1 MESGKLSAKAF
12 TTNPKTRRHTGS
24 GCISRDRAM
33 AFMEYLFERGFRG
46 RLSYEALRL
55 QFVLF
60 FGTNDSR
67 TVERYIGRP
76 ERVERY
82 GGDAKVVRLNR
93 MSGKVA
99 HFEYFNERRLREKKG
114 LMEILGYI
122 SILKDGTVILHH
134 EGMPYYTSQVSLD
147 ETLNYEHRI
156 DLQELRNEEG

>member
-1 MESGKLSAKAF
+1 MESREPVFRAF
-12 TTNPKTRRHTGS
+12 TTSPKTRRHVAS

-33 AFMEYLFERGFRG
+33 AFMEYLFEHGFRG
-46 RLSYEALRL
+46 KLSYEALRL

-60 FGTNDSR
+60 FGTNDDR

-82 GGDAKVVRLNR
+82 GGDAKVVRMNR
-93 MSGKVA
+93 ISGKIA
-99 HFEYFNERRLREKKG
+99 HFQYFNERKVPAKSG

-134 EGMPYYTSQVSLD
+134 EGMPYYTSQASLD
-147 ETLNYEHRI
+147 ETLNCKKQI
-156 DLQELRNEEG
+156 DV